1 MQQIASSSAPVS
13 LRYKTVFEKFLFPA
27 AFIAL
32 LGFILS
38 LVNVLWV
45 SGYLGSFGRLSLL
58 ISFLCLISCIL
69 LMLGFS
75 SDYEFD
81 TENRIVW
88 LKIKLFNRAKRLK
101 IAVFDEIGTFFV
113 TGIQNRARV
122 HIWWTYK
129 VIMLLKSG
137 KMLPVSDAAEK
148 SVFAANRLAERLAGK
163 TASLVFPA
171 GSEKRAHVA
180 IAGNQ
185 PIIEFRDWNFA
196 DFVAEFWLD
205 TLLSLLFFAAI
216 VLFIVAM
223 VVQLS

>member
-1 MQQIASSSAPVS
+1 MPQSPASLAPLS
-13 LRYKTVFEKFLFPA
+13 IRYKTGFERFLFPA
-27 AFIAL
+27 AFVAL

-38 LVNVLWV
+38 LVNVFLV
-45 SGYLGSFGRLSLL
+45 SGYLRDFGRPGLL
-58 ISFLCLISCIL
+58 VSFICLAFCIL
-69 LMLGFS
+69 SMLGFS

-81 TENRIVW
+81 PEKRVVW
-88 LKIKLFNRAKRLK
+88 LQIRFFNRAKRLK
-101 IAVFDEIGTFFV
+101 VVVFDEISAFLV

-122 HIWWTYK
+122 HTWWTYK

-137 KMLPVSDAAEK
+137 KMLSVSDASEK

-180 IAGNQ
+180 IAGDQ
-185 PIIEFRDWNFA
+185 PIIEFRDWNFS